1 MSLSRRMA
9 PRWKSAT
16 FWERRCVILLAS
28 VGIILKT
35 SSDVKT
41 VRHVKMLNGVTILES
56 KAQKDEYILE
66 GNDVQNVSQ
75 SGVLPYG
82 SYTFIKLIPS

>member
-1 MSLSRRMA
+1 MS
-9 PRWKSAT
+9 
-16 FWERRCVILLAS
+16 S
-28 VGIILKT
+28 VA
-35 SSDVKT
+35 KT
-41 VRHVKMLNGVTILES
+41 VRHVKMLDGVTILES

-82 SYTFIKLIPS
+82 SYISSNLFPLSCVNSGHLPCTEQGYP